1 MHTSLNT
8 AGSNNYFRPVGTAFL
23 QTNEEKILPRSSFK
37 VAFSIRPVFPSMM
50 HRAQQGIHLSGM
62 AVLTPTATAHLSV
75 LRPAASALASPARLH
90 RASTPCKASFFS
102 VGQHPILP
110 KVMGKNWLVWE
121 IRLSQ
126 DRNGWTRGWR
136 ICTLWRW
143 WKERVF
149 VVLTP
154 EEGKAP
160 QGHLSTPMHWDDQR
174 EQVRK
179 KINPK
184 VSIHLLRSSSTSL
197 WLFFQETFEGTEG
210 PWGVMMWCFSSTQ
223 CYHLCTR
230 KIRTLHCSFVDW
242 KLSAFFMFGTEQFIQ
257 MFMAWTIICLG
268 TGQPIKC
275 TFTWHHITTQCW
287 HQLSNE
293 I

>member
-8 AGSNNYFRPVGTAFL
+8 AGSNNYFRPVGTVFL
-23 QTNEEKILPRSSFK
+23 QTNEEKISPRSSFK

-62 AVLTPTATAHLSV
+62 AVLTPTVTAHISV
-75 LRPAASALASPARLH
+75 LTPAASALASPAPLH

-102 VGQHPILP
+102 AGQHPILP

-160 QGHLSTPMHWDDQR
+160 QGHLSTPMHWDGQR

-184 VSIHLLRSSSTSL
+184 SFYSSVEIFFNLPVVVFSRNL
-197 WLFFQETFEGTEG
+197 WRY
-210 PWGVMMWCFSSTQ
+210 W
-223 CYHLCTR
+223 
-230 KIRTLHCSFVDW
+230 RTLRCNDVVFQQHPVLSPLHTGKPGHFSVPLWTENFLPFLCLALNNSFKCSWHEQSSALVQDSP
-242 KLSAFFMFGTEQFIQ
+242 LSA
-257 MFMAWTIICLG
+257 
-268 TGQPIKC
+268 
-275 TFTWHHITTQCW
+275 HSHDTT
-287 HQLSNE
+287 
-293 I
+293 